1 MKQYVVDE
9 LRPDD
14 HLKLKQFLDANF
26 AAPGVT
32 DLYWLPL
39 DEHFYSDVQK
49 SHSDCQPYYFALE
62 LVSERLSCEMLVRT
76 NSRIRCD
83 CIQYASENQRN
94 WLMQVVDSFFDRLK
108 IVT

>member
-14 HLKLKQFLDANF
+14 RRKLKEYLDANF
-26 AAPGVT
+26 AAPGVE

-39 DEHFYSDVQK
+39 DEQLYTEVQK
-49 SHSDCQPYYFALE
+49 SHSDCQPFYFALE

-83 CIQYASENQRN
+83 CIQYASEKQRI
-94 WLMQVVDSFFDRLK
+94 WMMQVVDSLFDRLK